1 MLAKCRK
8 ELREKKGGDQWSQE
22 RKHTGVGEALIP
34 AFHGMASQ
42 VGLVESEAGEVD
54 RGEMEGRRCICA
66 QGLGD
71 QVSLVTVFNCVE

>member
-42 VGLVESEAGEVD
+42 VGIS
-54 RGEMEGRRCICA
+54 
-66 QGLGD
+66 
-71 QVSLVTVFNCVE
+71 